1 MKLHNSTFNII
12 IFIFIFFFTL
22 SVSIQLNTT
31 KNESDHH
38 RRILHQ
44 PLFPATSAPPPT
56 PAVSQPPPSPNNIP
70 FFHEYPEGPPSNQ
83 NQAAPVTTTPNA
95 STANPTATQPA
106 KGTKK
111 VAIVIS
117 VGIVTL
123 GMLSALAF
131 FLYKH
136 RAKHP
141 ADTQKLVSDGT
152 QRNNNQH
159 DSNSSAPVPSSFLY
173 IGTVEPSRRSTT
185 VNDPRETEKP
195 NRSPYHKLN
204 SVKRSDRYRPSPELQ
219 PMPPLSKPPVDG
231 NIPPAMSPSSSDEES
246 NETAFHSPQNSSVSQ
261 EDGFY
266 TPVTR
271 LFNGNSAKRDNHSTV
286 TPLPLS
292 KRTSPKSRLSAAS
305 PDIRH
310 VIIPSIKQTPNPP
323 RQLPEKQLTTGG
335 GHSRKPKFSAPPPP
349 PNLAHLQST
358 TNTFSSLKP
367 LSTPAP
373 PPPPPAPA
381 PPPPPPPP
389 PMIRKSL
396 SPPTVSASSASLKR
410 LSVGDDS
417 AFSVTKGSDS
427 VVSDHVD
434 NDESVRS
441 SCERFE
447 VEANET
453 ESGKP
458 KLKALHWDKV
468 RATSD
473 RATVWDQ
480 IKSSSFQLNED
491 MMESLFGCNNTV
503 NSAPK
508 PKEQG
513 VRKSV
518 LPSLDHENKVLDPKK
533 SQNIAILL
541 RALNVTRDEVSEAL
555 LDGNPEGLG
564 AELLETLVKMAP
576 TKEEEIKLK
585 NFNGDLSKLGSAERF
600 LKAVLDIPFAFKR
613 VEAMLYRANFDSEI
627 NYLKKSFQTL
637 EAASEELRNS
647 RLFFKLLEAVL
658 RTGNRMNVGTNRGDA
673 KAFKLDTLL
682 KLADIK
688 GTDGK
693 TTLLHFVVQEI
704 IRSEGAETESAIGNI
719 PEQMES
725 KFNEEQFKKKG
736 LHVVAGLSKDLD
748 SVKKAAGMDSD
759 VLSGYVTKLE
769 TGLEKVRLV
778 LQFEKPDMRGK
789 FFNSTKLFLKY
800 AEDEIVKIKAHE
812 REALFLVKEVTEY
825 FHGNAAKEEAHPL
838 RIFMIVRD
846 FLNILDLVCKEVG
859 RMHDRIV
866 GGASRSF
873 RIASNAPL
881 PVLNR
886 YNGKQD
892 RSSDEES
899 SSSP

>member
-1 MKLHNSTFNII
+1 MKLHNSSFNII
-12 IFIFIFFFTL
+12 TIFLFFIFFFFTL
-22 SVSIQLNTT
+22 SVSISVNTT

-56 PAVSQPPPSPNNIP
+56 PTVTPPPPSPNNIP

-141 ADTQKLVSDGT
+141 ADTQKLVSDNT

-159 DSNSSAPVPSSFLY
+159 DSNSAAPVPSSFLY

-219 PMPPLSKPPVDG
+219 PMPPLSKPHADR

-271 LFNGNSAKRDNHSTV
+271 LFNGSSAKRENHSTV

-323 RQLPEKQLTTGG
+323 RQLPEKQLTAGG

-349 PNLAHLQST
+349 PNLAHLKST

-373 PPPPPAPA
+373 PPPPPPPPSAPA

-410 LSVGDDS
+410 LSVADDS
-417 AFSVTKGSDS
+417 AFCVTKSSES

-441 SCERFE
+441 SSERFE

-480 IKSSSFQLNED
+480 IKSSSFQ
-491 MMESLFGCNNTV
+491 
-503 NSAPK
+503 
-508 PKEQG
+508 
-513 VRKSV
+513 
-518 LPSLDHENKVLDPKK
+518 
-533 SQNIAILL
+533 
-541 RALNVTRDEVSEAL
+541 
-555 LDGNPEGLG
+555 
-564 AELLETLVKMAP
+564 
-576 TKEEEIKLK
+576 
-585 NFNGDLSKLGSAERF
+585 
-600 LKAVLDIPFAFKR
+600 
-613 VEAMLYRANFDSEI
+613 
-627 NYLKKSFQTL
+627 
-637 EAASEELRNS
+637 
-647 RLFFKLLEAVL
+647 
-658 RTGNRMNVGTNRGDA
+658 
-673 KAFKLDTLL
+673 
-682 KLADIK
+682 
-688 GTDGK
+688 
-693 TTLLHFVVQEI
+693 
-704 IRSEGAETESAIGNI
+704 
-719 PEQMES
+719 
-725 KFNEEQFKKKG
+725 
-736 LHVVAGLSKDLD
+736 
-748 SVKKAAGMDSD
+748 
-759 VLSGYVTKLE
+759 
-769 TGLEKVRLV
+769 
-778 LQFEKPDMRGK
+778 
-789 FFNSTKLFLKY
+789 
-800 AEDEIVKIKAHE
+800 
-812 REALFLVKEVTEY
+812 
-825 FHGNAAKEEAHPL
+825 
-838 RIFMIVRD
+838 
-846 FLNILDLVCKEVG
+846 
-859 RMHDRIV
+859 
-866 GGASRSF
+866 
-873 RIASNAPL
+873 
-881 PVLNR
+881 
-886 YNGKQD
+886 
-892 RSSDEES
+892 
-899 SSSP
+899 